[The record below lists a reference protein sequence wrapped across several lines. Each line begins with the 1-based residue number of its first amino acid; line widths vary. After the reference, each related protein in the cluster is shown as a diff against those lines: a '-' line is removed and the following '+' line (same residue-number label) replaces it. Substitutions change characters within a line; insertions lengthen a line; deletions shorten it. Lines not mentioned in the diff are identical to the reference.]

1 MIFGERISDIHL
13 LVTSLGV
20 TQSKPSSNEHQ
31 IHIEVKS
38 EDVVMTTSWCS
49 NKAARKVIPGLLN
62 RAWDA
67 FLHTKK
73 YICIWSRGSWLTPK
87 KEAEE
92 EEEEEETT
100 KVWSQWKETTLRVE
114 CTQAALW
121 LDSRRMTKKE
131 PNHLKSLDHCSRPS
145 YFLFQAH
152 SPHPE
157 GVFSW
162 PFGLWILWYKL
173 DMVKCL
179 DLPENCW
186 WHLLWHHLTATPRA

>member
-1 MIFGERISDIHL
+1 MLQQG
-13 LVTSLGV
+13 
-20 TQSKPSSNEHQ
+20 
-31 IHIEVKS
+31 
-38 EDVVMTTSWCS
+38 
-49 NKAARKVIPGLLN
+49 RKKGDPRALKPGLRRWFDYFKN
-62 RAWDA
+62 YW
-67 FLHTKK
+67 FSQTFHHTKK

-87 KEAEE
+87 KEA

-131 PNHLKSLDHCSRPS
+131 PNHLKSQDHCSHPS
-145 YFLFQAH
+145 YFLLQAH
-152 SPHPE
+152 SPRPE

-162 PFGLWILWYKL
+162 PFGLWILWYKP

>member
-1 MIFGERISDIHL
+1 
-13 LVTSLGV
+13 
-20 TQSKPSSNEHQ
+20 
-31 IHIEVKS
+31 
-38 EDVVMTTSWCS
+38 MTTSWCS

-62 RAWDA
+62 RGWDA

-87 KEAEE
+87 KEAE

-131 PNHLKSLDHCSRPS
+131 PNHLKSQDHCGPS
-145 YFLFQAH
+145 YFLLQAH
-152 SPHPE
+152 SPRPE

-162 PFGLWILWYKL
+162 PTL
-173 DMVKCL
+173 DSLVQTGHGQMPRPAWELLVTPSVTSPDGYSTSITVHLKP
-179 DLPENCW
+179 LPW
-186 WHLLWHHLTATPRA
+186 RQHLTKLLHGCAANRRSLPNEVATECILCLPP

>member
-13 LVTSLGV
+13 LVTSLV
-20 TQSKPSSNEHQ
+20 ITQSKPSSNEHQ

-92 EEEEEETT
+92 EEEETT
-100 KVWSQWKETTLRVE
+100 KVWSQWKETTLRSAHRLHCDWTVE
-114 CTQAALW
+114 EWQ
-121 LDSRRMTKKE
+121 KKE
-131 PNHLKSLDHCSRPS
+131 PNHLKSQDHCSHPS

-152 SPHPE
+152 SPRPE
-157 GVFSW
+157 EFFLG
-162 PFGLWILWYKL
+162 PLWILWYKL